1 MSNKTQFF
9 PVDFITENGF
19 KTTDGSFIPGLS
31 TEQKPTENISKGAV
45 FYEMDTKRAFMFDG
59 ISTWYEM

>member
-9 PVDFITENGF
+9 PIDFLTEAGF
-19 KTTDGSFIPGLS
+19 KTIDGNLIPGLS
-31 TEQKPTENISKGAV
+31 TDVKPTENIKKGAV

-59 ISTWYEM
+59 VSTWYEM